1 MAKKE
6 NIMCYNDITE
16 KFERMETKI
25 TQIKDGIRQLK
36 ERIYQ
41 MREPVDVEEEECLDE
56 IEADVAALE
65 AIHDICIES
74 LFEIE
79 PKGEA

>member
-1 MAKKE
+1 
-6 NIMCYNDITE
+6 
-16 KFERMETKI
+16 METKI
-25 TQIKDGIRQLK
+25 TQIKDGIRELK
-36 ERIYQ
+36 ERIHQ
-41 MREPVDVEEEECLDE
+41 MREPADAEEECLDE